1 MTQDQKGMNGMND
14 IEQKKELAPVMRLNS
29 GDDLP
34 VVGLGTYA
42 LYGKTCTNAV
52 ISAVKSGYRLIDTAS
67 FYGNEREVGEGI
79 RKSGIAREA
88 IFVQTKLYPDQ
99 YDHAAKAID
108 EALEKLN
115 IGYIDMMLLHHPA
128 ANDSAAYSAIEKAMR
143 EGKVRNAGIS
153 CYYIQETNS
162 FLPKVSIKPVLIQN
176 EIHPYYQDSQVIEH
190 IQNKG
195 IVVQGW
201 YPLGGR
207 GHVRAMLDDPLLKE
221 IAAAHGKS
229 VAQVIL
235 RWHVQKGVCV
245 IPGSSDPKHIQE
257 NISIFDFALTDQEM
271 GSIAM
276 LDKKEKHDW
285 Y

>member
-34 VVGLGTYA
+34 VVGLGTYV

>member
-42 LYGKTCTNAV
+42 LYVKTCTNAV

-99 YDHAAKAID
+99 YDHAAEAID

-143 EGKVRNAGIS
+143 KGKVRNAGIS

-235 RWHVQKGVCV
+235 RWHVQKGVCI

>member
-14 IEQKKELAPVMRLNS
+14 IEQKKEFAPVMRLNS

-42 LYGKTCTNAV
+42 LYGKACTNAV

-162 FLPKVSIKPVLIQN
+162 FLPKVSIKPALIQN

-229 VAQVIL
+229 AAQVIL

>member
-1 MTQDQKGMNGMND
+1 M
-14 IEQKKELAPVMRLNS
+14 
-29 GDDLP
+29 
-34 VVGLGTYA
+34 
-42 LYGKTCTNAV
+42 
-52 ISAVKSGYRLIDTAS
+52 
-67 FYGNEREVGEGI
+67 
-79 RKSGIAREA
+79 
-88 IFVQTKLYPDQ
+88 
-99 YDHAAKAID
+99 
-108 EALEKLN
+108 
-115 IGYIDMMLLHHPA
+115 
-128 ANDSAAYSAIEKAMR
+128 
-143 EGKVRNAGIS
+143 
-153 CYYIQETNS
+153 
-162 FLPKVSIKPVLIQN
+162 PKVSIKPALIQN

-229 VAQVIL
+229 AAQVIL

>member
-1 MTQDQKGMNGMND
+1 MTQDQKGTNGMND

-42 LYGKTCTNAV
+42 LYGKACTNAV

-143 EGKVRNAGIS
+143 KGKVRNAGIS

-162 FLPKVSIKPVLIQN
+162 FLPKVSIKPALIQN

-229 VAQVIL
+229 AAQVIL

>member
-42 LYGKTCTNAV
+42 LYGKAGTNAV
-52 ISAVKSGYRLIDTAS
+52 ISAVKSGYRLIDTTS

-115 IGYIDMMLLHHPA
+115 IGYIDMMLLHH
-128 ANDSAAYSAIEKAMR
+128 SAQM
-143 EGKVRNAGIS
+143 
-153 CYYIQETNS
+153 IQRHTAPS
-162 FLPKVSIKPVLIQN
+162 KKPC
-176 EIHPYYQDSQVIEH
+176 
-190 IQNKG
+190 
-195 IVVQGW
+195 
-201 YPLGGR
+201 GR
-207 GHVRAMLDDPLLKE
+207 ARCAMLAFL
-221 IAAAHGKS
+221 
-229 VAQVIL
+229 VIISRKRIL
-235 RWHVQKGVCV
+235 SC
-245 IPGSSDPKHIQE
+245 PK
-257 NISIFDFALTDQEM
+257 
-271 GSIAM
+271 
-276 LDKKEKHDW
+276 
-285 Y
+285 YP